1 MKQPP
6 REASPSALQTD
17 SAKKVTKNQVLAA
30 LVLQDSNFRQFAF
43 EHHYKPRSVQQ
54 AVDRYV
60 GTDKKPR
67 GILTYKI
74 LRDLS
79 KKIGTPVIEGLAE
92 LTN

>member
-1 MKQPP
+1 M
-6 REASPSALQTD
+6 
-17 SAKKVTKNQVLAA
+17 TKNQILAK
-30 LVLQDSNFRQFAF
+30 LVLQDSNYRRFALAHKY
-43 EHHYKPRSVQQ
+43 EPRTVTQ

-79 KKIGTPVIEGLAE
+79 KTIGEPVIAGLDE
-92 LTN
+92 LTT